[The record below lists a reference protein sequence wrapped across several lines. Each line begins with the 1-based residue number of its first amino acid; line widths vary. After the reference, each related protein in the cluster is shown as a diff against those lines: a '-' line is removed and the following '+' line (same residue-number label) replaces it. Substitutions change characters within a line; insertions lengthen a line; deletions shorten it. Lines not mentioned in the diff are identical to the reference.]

1 MIWRGMQTDAL
12 EILSTRRSTFSDPES
27 GIRSLSLAGVAHSH
41 LQQFSE
47 ANTKLTAAEAIC
59 SRSAFVVCG
68 EVIRARGVLA
78 VEHGNYPEA
87 RLFYLESLKFA
98 EAQNDQAMKSTA
110 LLNLGDVDLATFHLD
125 ESIDWSWSAYRAG
138 VELGDEN
145 QIQGALGNLG
155 AAYRNLGDTERA
167 SQMFEQAEE
176 HAARLGNIRD
186 RLKWHMNVGDV
197 YFDGA
202 KFELARQFYKQG
214 LQLAR
219 GINSKDD
226 ITHAILSLGLLSL
239 AVEKPEEASSFAK
252 QAVTMAQGT
261 GSRPDMMDAIAIQ
274 MQAAAMRGDGVRAEQ
289 LLREVT
295 ADPESELP
303 MKWASELA
311 MAQMYESKGEIAAAQ
326 VEYSGALSTF
336 ECARSQVTSES
347 SRLPFMANGSK
358 VYDNYLHFL
367 VKQEKENDA
376 LVAAD
381 QSRARTLAQGL
392 GGAECKDKTFAPVAL
407 NPAAVAKKAGATI
420 LYYWLGEK
428 QSYLWAITPD
438 KMTMFT
444 LPAEGKINPLV
455 ERYHEVLR
463 GSQDPL
469 EEGLRAN
476 RTGVAL
482 YSMLVAPAEA
492 VIRAGAGRPVMI
504 LADGALSELNF
515 ETLVVPGKE
524 EGEKAH
530 YWIEDETVISAPSL
544 AMLATAK
551 PMHGESKRLL
561 LLGDAVSPDKDFPEL
576 PYAAQ
581 EMKEIEK
588 HFAAGDGAVFARQ
601 RATSAAYL
609 TSGPRQY
616 AYIHFVTHGLASR
629 ADPLDS
635 AIILSRAPRGALG
648 KTVDEDSFKLY
659 AREIMKLPIDARLV
673 TISACNG
680 SGARRF
686 VGEGLVGLS
695 WAFLKAGAH
704 NAIGA
709 LWEVSDASTPRLMD
723 TLYQGLEE
731 GQTPAEALRRAK
743 LGLLHSTGNYRKPF
757 YWAPFQLYTRL

>member
-1 MIWRGMQTDAL
+1 MIWRGLQADAL

-27 GIRSLSLAGVAHSH
+27 DIRSLSLAGVAHSH

-202 KFELARQFYKQG
+202 KFDLARQFYKQG

-252 QAVTMAQGT
+252 QALTMAQGT
-261 GSRPDMMDAIAIQ
+261 GSRPDMTDAIAIQ

-289 LLREVT
+289 LLREVE
-295 ADPESELP
+295 ADPKSELP

-367 VKQEKENDA
+367 VKQDKENDA

-407 NPAAVAKKAGATI
+407 NPTAVAKKAGATI

-438 KMTMFT
+438 KVTMFT

-455 ERYHEVLR
+455 ERYREVLR

-482 YSMLVAPAEA
+482 YSMLLAPAEE
-492 VIRAGAGRPVMI
+492 VIRAGARRPVMI

-515 ETLVVPGKE
+515 ETLVVPGNAD
-524 EGEKAH
+524 GEKAH

-551 PMHGESKRLL
+551 PVRGDSKRLL

-576 PYAAQ
+576 PFAAQ

-588 HFAAGDGAVFARQ
+588 HFVAGDEAVFARQ
-601 RATSAAYL
+601 QATSAAYL

-648 KTVDEDSFKLY
+648 KTVDEGSFKLY

-723 TLYQGLEE
+723 TLYQGLGE